1 VCRVRCIDQN
11 RTDQN
16 EEITMTTT
24 ELTGKRIAFLLT
36 DGYED
41 SELSSPWQAVTD
53 AGATAVL
60 VSPATG
66 SVTGKKGHSQYVDL
80 AVADAKAADFDAL
93 VLPGGVVN
101 ADHLRT
107 DEDAVVFTR
116 AFFEAN
122 KPVSAICHA
131 AWILIEAGVVEGRT
145 LTSYPSLKTD
155 LRNAGATWVD
165 EEVVVDAGL
174 VSSRTPDDL
183 PAFNATVI
191 AEVREGAAAG
201 QTT

>member
-1 VCRVRCIDQN
+1 
-11 RTDQN
+11 
-16 EEITMTTT
+16 MTTT

-60 VSPATG
+60 VSPATET
-66 SVTGKKGHSQYVDL
+66 VTGKKGHSQYVDL
-80 AVADAKAADFDAL
+80 AVTDAKAADFDAL

-101 ADHLRT
+101 ADHLRLDT
-107 DEDAVVFTR
+107 DAIAFTR
-116 AFFEAN
+116 DFFSAH

-131 AWILIEAGVVEGRT
+131 AWILIEAGVIDGRT

-155 LRNAGATWVD
+155 LQNAGAIWVD
-165 EEVVVDAGL
+165 EEVVVDQGL
-174 VSSRTPDDL
+174 VSSRTPADL
-183 PAFNATVI
+183 PAFNAKVI
-191 AEVREGAAAG
+191 EEVREGAHAG